1 MQEPLYGK
9 QQASTS
15 NLHGSHI
22 YIYAPKDGIGEI
34 FITSFDITRRDL
46 VQKYASRLQD
56 RSLRGEKTFKKEYK
70 NLSEL
75 VTKQAQQKS
84 LALAQGPSPVE
95 RVLVYSFPQRDER
108 KLSELITDLHE
119 EDEYGKRKRI
129 RGPISPK

>member
-1 MQEPLYGK
+1 MQELSYEK
-9 QQASTS
+9 QQTGGS

-75 VTKQAQQKS
+75 VTRQAQQKS
-84 LALAQGPSPVE
+84 LALAQGPSPVD

-108 KLSELITDLHE
+108 KLSELITNLHE
-119 EDEYGKRKRI
+119 ADQYGERRRI
-129 RGPISPK
+129 RGPINPK